1 MDVFLCQRWKCS
13 MIFSDIT
20 RCTSQSKENGLTW
33 GAHLSA
39 AAGGGRGVRGHLWWA
54 WAFTNEKNILPD
66 AVLNFMFWRVKNETC
81 FHLINKTWCVWFAK
95 TSNPSKVLN
104 FGVSWWEAARP
115 STMQMEINASGTG
128 NRWRPNER
136 RWKRQSH
143 PRRLMDGKKR
153 PPGRPQ
159 GLDGNT
165 ESAVTVSK
173 EDPASPQFDLNRQDA
188 TIKNQH

>member
-1 MDVFLCQRWKCS
+1 MNDVWMSFFVSVGSAPW
-13 MIFSDIT
+13 FSQISPGV
-20 RCTSQSKENGLTW
+20 RHSQKRTDWPEAPTW
-33 GAHLSA
+33 A
-39 AAGGGRGVRGHLWWA
+39 RGVRGHLWWV

-66 AVLNFMFWRVKNETC
+66 AVFNFMFWRVKNETC
-81 FHLINKTWCVWFAK
+81 FHLINKTWCIWFAK
-95 TSNPSKVLN
+95 TSNRSKVLN

-173 EDPASPQFDLNRQDA
+173 EDPASPQFDSNRQDA
-188 TIKNQH
+188 KIKNQH